1 MQKRSMVKIISIC
14 LTALIL
20 CSLIAVPNL
29 FNSVAQAV
37 EITYHRGVN
46 LAGAEFNSG
55 VIPGVEEKNFTW
67 NDEKSY
73 EYFASKGLTL
83 IRVPFRWERM
93 QPVLY
98 DALDTKYLNGLKRNV
113 AWAQKHG
120 AKIILD
126 VHNYGRYH
134 GKVIGV
140 SPDVPISAFTDLWVR
155 LSNEFK
161 DELAVYAYDLMN
173 EPHGMGSGEND
184 WKVISQAAV
193 TAIRNNG
200 DNKLI
205 MVEGTYW
212 ANAHGWESKN
222 GPNSWITDPANNFLY
237 SAHCYFDS
245 DASGTYKKTYD
256 EELVANPNLENIGVN
271 RLMDFATWCEK
282 NNVRG
287 FIGEFGIPNDD
298 IRWNK
303 VLDNFMNVMDEYGMD
318 GTYWAGGKWWGDY
331 KLSVHPDND
340 YTIDKQQMSVLTKH
354 LSGTITIEP
363 FEYLDITI
371 TDGVNPIENYST
383 ATKIKADV
391 VVRANVENNGAV
403 FILAAFDS
411 NDELIKLAMD
421 KSDNID
427 RQTPLSATI
436 DNVSNVSYI
445 KLMLWEA
452 LIQIRPLIEYKTF
465 SD

>member
-1 MQKRSMVKIISIC
+1 
-14 LTALIL
+14 
-20 CSLIAVPNL
+20 
-29 FNSVAQAV
+29 
-37 EITYHRGVN
+37 
-46 LAGAEFNSG
+46 
-55 VIPGVEEKNFTW
+55 
-67 NDEKSY
+67 
-73 EYFASKGLTL
+73 
-83 IRVPFRWERM
+83 
-93 QPVLY
+93 
-98 DALDTKYLNGLKRNV
+98 
-113 AWAQKHG
+113 
-120 AKIILD
+120 
-126 VHNYGRYH
+126 
-134 GKVIGV
+134 
-140 SPDVPISAFTDLWVR
+140 
-155 LSNEFK
+155 
-161 DELAVYAYDLMN
+161 
-173 EPHGMGSGEND
+173 
-184 WKVISQAAV
+184 
-193 TAIRNNG
+193 
-200 DNKLI
+200 
-205 MVEGTYW
+205 
-212 ANAHGWESKN
+212 
-222 GPNSWITDPANNFLY
+222 
-237 SAHCYFDS
+237 
-245 DASGTYKKTYD
+245 
-256 EELVANPNLENIGVN
+256 
-271 RLMDFATWCEK
+271 MDFATWCEK

-403 FILAAFDS
+403 FMLAAFDS

-445 KLMLWEA
+445 KLMLWED